1 MFFSSCFAQEGN
13 RLRGRPA
20 LKKSFLG
27 RRLCQT
33 DTGFVLV
40 PPPSLF
46 SQAGSREETSVVSQ
60 KDEEEERDF
69 FFSLLPFPHSR
80 KLPVTKRLLAAKTSG
95 SNFILDVDK
104 GGKGE
109 RKKGEGKLKRGRG
122 DMEGTG
128 DGRRT
133 KRRRKK
139 KKKKGSRRR
148 RRSVRTPFVHM
159 LCLPPSL
166 PSEEPSK
173 RQEDEEEQRQSP
185 SPPPRPILKGLLVH
199 L

>member
-1 MFFSSCFAQEGN
+1 M
-13 RLRGRPA
+13 
-20 LKKSFLG
+20 
-27 RRLCQT
+27 
-33 DTGFVLV
+33 
-40 PPPSLF
+40 
-46 SQAGSREETSVVSQ
+46 VSQ
-60 KDEEEERDF
+60 KEEEEERDF

-104 GGKGE
+104 REKGK
-109 RKKGEGKLKRGRG
+109 RKKGEGKQKRE
-122 DMEGTG
+122 EGTWKG
-128 DGRRT
+128 QATDDGRRGGGGG
-133 KRRRKK
+133 RRKKK

-185 SPPPRPILKGLLVH
+185 SPLHVQY
-199 L
+199 